1 MSARAPFPG
10 LTLEG
15 GTALVTGGA
24 SGIGL
29 ETALTLAE
37 LGADVAIFDRNG
49 EGAEAAARSIQAI
62 GRRSV
67 AVAGDAA
74 SEEDVAR
81 AFATTHEQL
90 GDVSVAVACA
100 GILGEYG
107 PVDQTPTAMF
117 DDVLGVNVRGAFLVI
132 RAAAQQMRRRG
143 GGSIV
148 LLSSLDGLQ
157 AEHGMAAYCTSK
169 GALLNLARASALDLA
184 RERIRVNAV
193 CPSVTLTPLLEG
205 RLATLPDGDAVLAS
219 YAAKHPLGR
228 VLSTRDIASA
238 IAFLS
243 SQLADGITGTSLAV
257 DAGLGATWDDYV
269 SPPWLTAPPAHS
281 TS

>member
-15 GTALVTGGA
+15 DTALVTGAA

-29 ETALTLAE
+29 ETALTLAD
-37 LGADVAIFDRNG
+37 LGADVAVFDRNA
-49 EGAEAAARSIQAI
+49 EGAEAAASRVRAA

-67 AVAGDAA
+67 AVIGDVG
-74 SEEDVAR
+74 SEGDVTR
-81 AFATTHEQL
+81 AFATTREQL

-107 PVDQTPTAMF
+107 PVDRTPTAMF
-117 DDVLGVNVRGAFLVI
+117 DEVLGVNVRGAFLVI
-132 RAAAQQMRRRG
+132 GAAASQMRRRG

-169 GALLNLARASALDLA
+169 GALLNLARAASLDLA
-184 RERIRVNAV
+184 REGIRVNAV

-205 RLATLPDGDAVLAS
+205 RLATLPDGDAVLAG

-228 VLSTRDIASA
+228 VLSSRDIASA

-243 SQLADGITGTSLAV
+243 SQLASGITGTSLAV
-257 DAGLGATWDDYV
+257 DAGLGATWDDYKA
-269 SPPWLTAPPAHS
+269 PPWLADETAS
-281 TS
+281 SR